1 MATNKRRRVDDDENN
16 ATAAANAPP
25 GAPTTPA
32 TTNSG
37 GTPGLKGAKPG
48 DSSGSEGT
56 LAGANGAANKKRR
69 MAWSAEATA
78 LGYEAGTIK
87 NSAYVLLAQS
97 GVAGMTVAAIVEA
110 ATKQGYVGY
119 RPSCL
124 SAFLSLPRDERAS
137 ARLRSNRETLFDES
151 SNASFPPFF
160 FFFFFVVA
168 TFPVASRPSHG
179 ARLTSLSP
187 RLFPGK
193 PHVNP
198 TDCTAGARARPPTT
212 A

>member
-110 ATKQGYVGY
+110 A
-119 RPSCL
+119 RPQMGWREPSEVAHWFRAALLMDYLFRRRVTHAWEKTTIDSCSKL
-124 SAFLSLPRDERAS
+124 MASLAIIAFLEA
-137 ARLRSNRETLFDES
+137 F
-151 SNASFPPFF
+151 
-160 FFFFFVVA
+160 
-168 TFPVASRPSHG
+168 
-179 ARLTSLSP
+179 
-187 RLFPGK
+187 
-193 PHVNP
+193 
-198 TDCTAGARARPPTT
+198 
-212 A
+212 

>member
-110 ATKQGYVGY
+110 ATKQGYVGS

-124 SAFLSLPRDERAS
+124 SAFLSLPRDERG
-137 ARLRSNRETLFDES
+137 ARVPSR
-151 SNASFPPFF
+151 NAFRCVIERFFPPVRFF
-160 FFFFFVVA
+160 LVRGKKIRAF
-168 TFPVASRPSHG
+168 SRFRVF
-179 ARLTSLSP
+179 A
-187 RLFPGK
+187 F
-193 PHVNP
+193 
-198 TDCTAGARARPPTT
+198 
-212 A
+212 

>member
-56 LAGANGAANKKRR
+56 LAGATGAANKRR
-69 MAWSAEATA
+69 MAWSAER
-78 LGYEAGTIK
+78 LRSGYEAGTIK

-110 ATKQGYVGY
+110 ATKQGYVRICPP
-119 RPSCL
+119 RPRRR
-124 SAFLSLPRDERAS
+124 LSLPED
-137 ARLRSNRETLFDES
+137 D
-151 SNASFPPFF
+151 
-160 FFFFFVVA
+160 
-168 TFPVASRPSHG
+168 
-179 ARLTSLSP
+179 
-187 RLFPGK
+187 
-193 PHVNP
+193 
-198 TDCTAGARARPPTT
+198 ARARPGAPFVNRRN
-212 A
+212 AFR

>member
-1 MATNKRRRVDDDENN
+1 MATNKRRRADDDDNN
-16 ATAAANAPP
+16 ATAGANAPP

-69 MAWSAEATA
+69 VAWSAEATA

-97 GVAGMTVAAIVEA
+97 GVAGMTVAAIVDA
-110 ATKQGYVGY
+110 ATKQGCV
-119 RPSCL
+119 PK
-124 SAFLSLPRDERAS
+124 D
-137 ARLRSNRETLFDES
+137 
-151 SNASFPPFF
+151 
-160 FFFFFVVA
+160 
-168 TFPVASRPSHG
+168 
-179 ARLTSLSP
+179 
-187 RLFPGK
+187 
-193 PHVNP
+193 
-198 TDCTAGARARPPTT
+198 
-212 A
+212 

>member
-16 ATAAANAPP
+16 ATAGANAPP

-56 LAGANGAANKKRR
+56 QAGANGAANKKRR
-69 MAWSAEATA
+69 MAWSAEAIA
-78 LGYEAGTIK
+78 LGYEVGTIK

-97 GVAGMTVAAIVEA
+97 GVAGMTVAAIVDA
-110 ATKQGYVGY
+110 ATKQGYVGV
-119 RPSCL
+119 RVPSRG
-124 SAFLSLPRDERAS
+124 FSLPSPRRARARVRRRRDAKRDARNREALLPPDERRQDETFFLRAAAAAPRGTDPS
-137 ARLRSNRETLFDES
+137 SSPSRLRS
-151 SNASFPPFF
+151 
-160 FFFFFVVA
+160 
-168 TFPVASRPSHG
+168 
-179 ARLTSLSP
+179 
-187 RLFPGK
+187 K
-193 PHVNP
+193 P

>member
-110 ATKQGYVGY
+110 ATKQGYVGS

-151 SNASFPPFF
+151 SNASFPPFVF
-160 FFFFFVVA
+160 FYFLSSRR
-168 TFPVASRPSHG
+168 FPSPPVHLT
-179 ARLTSLSP
+179 AR
-187 RLFPGK
+187 G
-193 PHVNP
+193 
-198 TDCTAGARARPPTT
+198 
-212 A
+212 

>member
-110 ATKQGYVGY
+110 ATKQGYVGS
-119 RPSCL
+119 RHSCL
-124 SAFLSLPRDERAS
+124 SAFLSLPRDER
-137 ARLRSNRETLFDES
+137 
-151 SNASFPPFF
+151 
-160 FFFFFVVA
+160 
-168 TFPVASRPSHG
+168 
-179 ARLTSLSP
+179 
-187 RLFPGK
+187 
-193 PHVNP
+193 
-198 TDCTAGARARPPTT
+198 GARAGRRDAKRNAEIARLFSPRRFLTPSSSPRSRRS
-212 A
+212 AAG